1 MPAWEQLRHEMVER
15 QLRGRGIRDEKVLQA
30 MDSVP
35 RHEFIPDI
43 GRRRAYAD
51 EPQPIGAQQTI
62 SQPYMVAVMAES
74 LTLSG
79 AATVLEIGGGSGYAA
94 AVMALLSRHV
104 YSMEREPALVN
115 LARDNLARAGFA
127 GRVTV
132 IAGDGTLG
140 CPRYSPFQAISVAAA
155 APDVPPPL
163 LEQLHGEGGRMVIP
177 VGSAHDQELR
187 LIRKFDDRV
196 EQRTV
201 TACRFVPL
209 RGERA
214 WQN

>member
-1 MPAWEQLRHEMVER
+1 MPAWEQLRREMVER
-15 QLRGRGIRDEKVLQA
+15 QLRGRGIRDEKVLEA
-30 MDSVP
+30 MGSVP

-43 GRRRAYAD
+43 GRRRAYED

-74 LTLSG
+74 LKLSTTD
-79 AATVLEIGGGSGYAA
+79 TVLEIGGGSGYAA

-104 YSMEREPALVN
+104 YAMEREPALVN
-115 LARDNLARAGFA
+115 LARGNLARAGLA
-127 GRVTV
+127 ERVTV

-140 CPRYSPFQAISVAAA
+140 CPEHSPFQAISVAAA

-163 LEQLHGEGGRMVIP
+163 LEQLDADGGRLVMP

-187 LIRKFDDRV
+187 FIRKFAGRV
-196 EQRTV
+196 EQRTI

-214 WQN
+214 WPK

>member
-1 MPAWEQLRHEMVER
+1 MQSWEQLRHEMVEH
-15 QLRGRGIRDEKVLQA
+15 QLRGRGIRDEKVLPS
-30 MDSVP
+30 MESVP
-35 RHEFIPDI
+35 RHEVIPDI
-43 GRRRAYAD
+43 GSRRAYAD

-79 AATVLEIGGGSGYAA
+79 TDTVLEIGGGSGYAA

-104 YSMEREPALVN
+104 YAVEREPALVN

-127 GRVTV
+127 ERVTV

-140 CPRYSPFQAISVAAA
+140 CSQYSPFQAISVAAA
-155 APDVPPPL
+155 APEVPPPL
-163 LEQLHGEGGRMVIP
+163 LEQLHSEGGRMVIP
-177 VGSAHDQELR
+177 VGSARDQKLR
-187 LIRKFDDRV
+187 LIRKSAGRV
-196 EQRTV
+196 EERTV

-214 WQN
+214 WKN